1 MSETLSCPYCG
12 SRPSEAEQVRDS
24 ADGRGVSSLASEL
37 QRIREIV
44 EAREAR
50 ADKQRIEEL
59 SREVMQLR
67 ETVARLRGSAT
78 AVHGYR

>member
-1 MSETLSCPYCG
+1 M
-12 SRPSEAEQVRDS
+12 
-24 ADGRGVSSLASEL
+24 SSLASEL

-50 ADKQRIEEL
+50 ADKQQIEEL